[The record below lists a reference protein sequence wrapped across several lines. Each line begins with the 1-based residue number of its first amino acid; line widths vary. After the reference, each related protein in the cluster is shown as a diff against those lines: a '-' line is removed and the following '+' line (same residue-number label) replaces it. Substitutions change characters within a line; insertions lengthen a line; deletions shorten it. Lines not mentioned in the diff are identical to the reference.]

1 MKHIMAYDGGG
12 TKTHLAVFDEL
23 GHLLYE
29 KLGLGCNH
37 TSSDGYRFKSVIES
51 LFTDALQTL
60 HLSKENV
67 DFIFLG
73 LSGADLPSD
82 FEILNKACHE
92 IFFPVPFKIDN
103 DAWIVMRSGLNSP
116 YGAVAISGTGTNS
129 AAMNKSG
136 KKAILRS
143 LGYTLGI
150 YGGGLDIAREGLH
163 YAFRADELTFMD
175 TMLRIEIPK
184 LLGKK
189 EMNDVV
195 DLFYPSTKITK
206 QQFGEITALVHE
218 CADKK
223 DKVSIDILNKVG
235 IIIAEQTAGVMK
247 QVKIDHEEVPVVIGG
262 RVLSSKTPYLIEAF
276 TETILSICPKCYIV
290 KPKYKPVVGAYLFAL
305 DLLNIKQDA
314 IIDKNLDESGVTL

>member
-29 KLGLGCNH
+29 QIGLGCNH
-37 TSSDGYRFKSVIES
+37 TSSDGHRFKSVIQN
-51 LFTDALQTL
+51 LFQDALTAL
-60 HLSKENV
+60 HLDKDQI

-82 FEILNKACHE
+82 FEILNRACHE
-92 IFFPVPFKIDN
+92 IFSPIPFKVEN

-163 YAFRADELTFMD
+163 YAFRADELTYMD
-175 TMLRIEIPK
+175 TMLRKEIPK

-189 EMNDVV
+189 DMNDVV
-195 DLFYPSTKITK
+195 DLFYPQTKITK
-206 QQFGEITALVHE
+206 QQFGEITALVHQ
-218 CADKK
+218 CADQK
-223 DKVSIDILNKVG
+223 DQVSINILTKIG
-235 IIIAEQTAGVMK
+235 ICIAEQTAGVMK
-247 QVKIDHEEVPVVIGG
+247 QVLIDQEKVPVVIGG
-262 RVLSSKTPYLIEAF
+262 RVLSSTSPYLVGAF
-276 TETILSICPKCYIV
+276 TQTIQSICPKCYIV

-305 DLLNIKQDA
+305 DIMNIKQNA
-314 IIDKNLDESGVTL
+314 VIDQNLDESGVIL

>member
-1 MKHIMAYDGGG
+1 MKYIMAYDGGG
-12 TKTHLAVFDEL
+12 TKTHLGVFDEL

-29 KLGLGCNH
+29 QIGLGCNH
-37 TSSDGYRFKSVIES
+37 TSSDGYRFKIVIET
-51 LFTDALQTL
+51 LFLDALSAL
-60 HLSKENV
+60 HLNKEQI

-82 FEILNKACHE
+82 FEILNQACKE
-92 IFFPVPFKIDN
+92 IFSPIPFKVDN
-103 DAWIVMRSGLNSP
+103 DAWIVMRSGLESP

-163 YAFRADELTFMD
+163 YAFRADELTYME
-175 TMLRIEIPK
+175 TMLRTEIPK

-189 EMNDVV
+189 DMNEVV

-223 DKVSIDILNKVG
+223 DRVSIDILIKIG
-235 IIIAEQTAGVMK
+235 TCIAEQTAGVMK

-262 RVLSSKTPYLIEAF
+262 RVLSSKSPYLIGAF
-276 TETILSICPKCYIV
+276 TKTIQSICPKCYIV

-305 DLLNIKQDA
+305 DELKIKQDD
-314 IIDKNLDESGVTL
+314 IIDKNLNESGVTL